1 MKRGKRIFPDCVGK
15 VEPIPCELLERSQ
28 YAGMLPNYEPE
39 NKRRGT
45 YHGSVWHDV
54 SGWGVNRWVVM
65 AILDVDHKSLIEGGM
80 TMEEVL
86 SGCFAYLNQ
95 PPERK
100 KYQRR
105 RRKPLYGNIEPY
117 PHRHGVKTVDG
128 KEYIWVALVTDKR
141 KSKHFFGEGQK
152 L

>member
-1 MKRGKRIFPDCVGK
+1 
-15 VEPIPCELLERSQ
+15 
-28 YAGMLPNYEPE
+28 
-39 NKRRGT
+39 
-45 YHGSVWHDV
+45 
-54 SGWGVNRWVVM
+54 
-65 AILDVDHKSLIEGGM
+65 M

-141 KSKHFFGEGQK
+141 KSKHFLEKDKNYEQSTTSGLCAAEDATKHAG
-152 L
+152 